1 MRRSSCLPSRTDRSP
16 TLPPL
21 GALTRRTL
29 LLAVGHMSLRTEPDS
44 EWSIVVRAI
53 REVHPTVPVLVFGGH
68 HHVRLLSLFR
78 SLAYLALEADY

>member
-1 MRRSSCLPSRTDRSP
+1 
-16 TLPPL
+16 
-21 GALTRRTL
+21 
-29 LLAVGHMSLRTEPDS
+29 MSLRTEPDS